1 MQLGNFALYNNSL
14 GVIVKIEETIIG
26 NIVTFFD
33 LETDQ
38 IYRLRESHIKPYDKE
53 RADAILFLRY
63 YSDETT
69 IMLEFVKLYV
79 QMQQALVHTINTN
92 IGFLMESNPVP
103 RVYTTLETLVEYL
116 AKYRV
121 VVTDTE
127 TFLYRFNAIQPIE
140 LI

>member
-1 MQLGNFALYNNSL
+1 MTQLKPFRETMTEIASVFGFTDIQLDELEKYYELEFNS
-14 GVIVKIEETIIG
+14 
-26 NIVTFFD
+26 
-33 LETDQ
+33 
-38 IYRLRESHIKPYDKE
+38 RPYDKE
-53 RADAILFLRY
+53 RANAILFLRY
-63 YSDETT
+63 YSDETA

>member
-1 MQLGNFALYNNSL
+1 MTQLKPFRETMTEIASVFGFTDIQLDELEKYYELEFNS
-14 GVIVKIEETIIG
+14 
-26 NIVTFFD
+26 
-33 LETDQ
+33 
-38 IYRLRESHIKPYDKE
+38 RPYDKE
-53 RADAILFLRY
+53 RANAILFLRY

-79 QMQQALVHTINTN
+79 QMQQTLVHTINTN

>member
-1 MQLGNFALYNNSL
+1 MTQLKPFR
-14 GVIVKIEETIIG
+14 ETMTEIG
-26 NIVTFFD
+26 NIFGFHNIQLDELERYYELELQDVDAFD
-33 LETDQ
+33 KK
-38 IYRLRESHIKPYDKE
+38 RMN
-53 RADAILFLRY
+53 AVLFLSN
-63 YSDETT
+63 YSDETA
-69 IMLEFVKLYV
+69 IMLKFAKLYV

-92 IGFLMESNPVP
+92 IGFLMKSSPVP

-116 AKYRV
+116 AKYHV

>member
-1 MQLGNFALYNNSL
+1 MTQLKPFR
-14 GVIVKIEETIIG
+14 ETMTKIG
-26 NIVTFFD
+26 NAFGFQDIQLD
-33 LETDQ
+33 ELEKYYKLEFNPKQ
-38 IYRLRESHIKPYDKE
+38 YDKE
-53 RADAILFLRY
+53 RANSILFLRY

-127 TFLYRFNAIQPIE
+127 TFLYRFDAIQLIE

>member
-1 MQLGNFALYNNSL
+1 MTQLKPFR
-14 GVIVKIEETIIG
+14 ETMTEIG
-26 NIVTFFD
+26 NAFGFSDIQLD
-33 LETDQ
+33 ELEK
-38 IYRLRESHIKPYDKE
+38 YYMLEFNSKSYGKE
-53 RADAILFLRY
+53 RANSIMFLRY
-63 YSDETT
+63 YSDETA

-92 IGFLMESNPVP
+92 IGFLMESNPVS
-103 RVYTTLETLVEYL
+103 RVYSNLDKLVEYL

-127 TFLYRFNAIQPIE
+127 TFLLRFDAIQPIE

>member
-1 MQLGNFALYNNSL
+1 MTQLKSFR
-14 GVIVKIEETIIG
+14 ETMTEIG
-26 NIVTFFD
+26 NAFGFQDIQLD
-33 LETDQ
+33 ELEK
-38 IYRLRESHIKPYDKE
+38 YYELEFNSRPYDKE
-53 RADAILFLRY
+53 RANAILFLRY
-63 YSDETT
+63 YSDETA
-69 IMLEFVKLYV
+69 IMLEFVKLYI
-79 QMQQALVHTINTN
+79 QIQQAQVHTINTN
-92 IGFLMESNPVP
+92 IGFLMESSPVP

>member
-1 MQLGNFALYNNSL
+1 MTQLKSFR
-14 GVIVKIEETIIG
+14 ETMTEIG
-26 NIVTFFD
+26 NVFGFQDIQLD
-33 LETDQ
+33 ELEK
-38 IYRLRESHIKPYDKE
+38 YYELEFNSRPYDKE
-53 RADAILFLRY
+53 RANAILFLRY
-63 YSDETT
+63 YSDETA
-69 IMLEFVKLYV
+69 IMLEFVKLYI
-79 QMQQALVHTINTN
+79 QIQQAQVHTINTN

>member
-1 MQLGNFALYNNSL
+1 MTQLKPFR
-14 GVIVKIEETIIG
+14 ETMTEIASVFGFQDIQLDELEKYYELELQD
-26 NIVTFFD
+26 VDAFD
-33 LETDQ
+33 KK
-38 IYRLRESHIKPYDKE
+38 RMN
-53 RADAILFLRY
+53 AVLFLSN
-63 YSDETT
+63 YSDETA
-69 IMLEFVKLYV
+69 IMLKFAKLYV

-127 TFLYRFNAIQPIE
+127 TFLYRFNAIKPIE

>member
-1 MQLGNFALYNNSL
+1 MTQLKPFRETMTEIASVFGFTDIQLDELEKYYELEFNS
-14 GVIVKIEETIIG
+14 
-26 NIVTFFD
+26 
-33 LETDQ
+33 
-38 IYRLRESHIKPYDKE
+38 RPYDKE
-53 RADAILFLRY
+53 RANAILFLRY

>member
-1 MQLGNFALYNNSL
+1 MTQLKPFR
-14 GVIVKIEETIIG
+14 ETMTEIANAFGFSDIQLDELEKYYELELQD
-26 NIVTFFD
+26 VDAFD
-33 LETDQ
+33 KK
-38 IYRLRESHIKPYDKE
+38 RMN
-53 RADAILFLRY
+53 AVLFLSN
-63 YSDETT
+63 YSDETV
-69 IMLEFVKLYV
+69 IMLKFAKLYV

-127 TFLYRFNAIQPIE
+127 TFLYRFNAIEPIE

>member
-1 MQLGNFALYNNSL
+1 MTQLKPFRETMTEIASVFGFTDIQLDELEKYYELEFNS
-14 GVIVKIEETIIG
+14 
-26 NIVTFFD
+26 
-33 LETDQ
+33 
-38 IYRLRESHIKPYDKE
+38 RPYDKE
-53 RADAILFLRY
+53 RANAILFLRY
-63 YSDETT
+63 YSDETA

-127 TFLYRFNAIQPIE
+127 VFLTRFHSIQPIE

>member
-1 MQLGNFALYNNSL
+1 MTQLKPFR
-14 GVIVKIEETIIG
+14 ETMTEIG
-26 NIVTFFD
+26 NAFGFSDIQLD
-33 LETDQ
+33 ELEK
-38 IYRLRESHIKPYDKE
+38 YYELEFNSRPYDKE
-53 RADAILFLRY
+53 RANAILFLRY
-63 YSDETT
+63 HSDETA
-69 IMLEFVKLYV
+69 IMLEFVKLFV
-79 QMQQALVHTINTN
+79 QIQQAQVHTINTN
-92 IGFLMESNPVP
+92 IGFLMESSPVP

>member
-1 MQLGNFALYNNSL
+1 MTQIKPFR
-14 GVIVKIEETIIG
+14 ETMTEIG
-26 NIVTFFD
+26 NAFGFHDIQLNE
-33 LETDQ
+33 LEK
-38 IYRLRESHIKPYDKE
+38 YYKLEFNSKPYDKE
-53 RADAILFLRY
+53 RADAILFLHY
-63 YSDETT
+63 YSDETA

-92 IGFLMESNPVP
+92 IGFLMESNPAP

-121 VVTDTE
+121 IVTDTE
-127 TFLYRFNAIQPIE
+127 TFLLCFNAIQPIE

>member
-1 MQLGNFALYNNSL
+1 MTQLKPFRENMTEIANAFGFSDIQLDELEKYYELELQDVDA
-14 GVIVKIEETIIG
+14 
-26 NIVTFFD
+26 FD
-33 LETDQ
+33 KK
-38 IYRLRESHIKPYDKE
+38 RMN
-53 RADAILFLRY
+53 AVLFLSN
-63 YSDETT
+63 YSDETA
-69 IMLEFVKLYV
+69 IMLKFAKLYV

-92 IGFLMESNPVP
+92 IGFLMESSPTP
-103 RVYTTLETLVEYL
+103 RVYTSLEALVEYL

>member
-1 MQLGNFALYNNSL
+1 MTQLKPFRESMT
-14 GVIVKIEETIIG
+14 EIG
-26 NIVTFFD
+26 NVFGFQDIQLD
-33 LETDQ
+33 ELEK
-38 IYRLRESHIKPYDKE
+38 YYKLELNPKPYDKE

-92 IGFLMESNPVP
+92 IGFLMKSDTVP
-103 RVYTTLETLVEYL
+103 RVYTTLEALVEYL

-127 TFLYRFNAIQPIE
+127 TFLYRFNAIKPIE